1 MREIGNKNINNLNFK
16 GIQKASNDGQPIP
29 EAQTTPAESK
39 EIKDLTNMPA
49 ASLGKSQVSTDSVES
64 DMNILLKNP
73 VQVAQMNMI
82 FDKYQENHSY
92 EEATQLLDA
101 YRSEFKVA
109 K

>member
-1 MREIGNKNINNLNFK
+1 MREIGNKNINSLNFT
-16 GIQKASNDGQPIP
+16 GIQKPAADTP
-29 EAQTTPAESK
+29 ATTPETPVTQESK

-49 ASLGKSQVSTDSVES
+49 ASLGKSQVSTDSIED

-73 VQVAQMNMI
+73 IQAAQLNMV
-82 FDKYQENHSY
+82 FDKYQETHSY

-101 YRSEFKVA
+101 YRNEFKIS

>member
-1 MREIGNKNINNLNFK
+1 MREIGNNNINSLNFK
-16 GIQKASNDGQPIP
+16 GIQKPANDTPTVP
-29 EAQTTPAESK
+29 ETPAVPVESK

-49 ASLGKSQVSTDSVES
+49 ASLGKSQVSTDSIED

-73 VQVAQMNMI
+73 IQVTQLNMI

-101 YRSEFKVA
+101 YRNEFKVT

>member
-1 MREIGNKNINNLNFK
+1 MREIGNKNINSLNFT
-16 GIQKASNDGQPIP
+16 GIQKPANETTTAP
-29 EAQTTPAESK
+29 EAAPTPVDSK

-49 ASLGKSQVSTDSVES
+49 ASLGKSQVSTDSIED

-73 VQVAQMNMI
+73 IQVAQLNMI
-82 FDKYQENHSY
+82 FDKYQDDHSY

-101 YRSEFKVA
+101 YRNEFKVT

>member
-1 MREIGNKNINNLNFK
+1 MREIGNKNINSLNFT
-16 GIQKASNDGQPIP
+16 GIQKSTNDTSATP
-29 EAQTTPAESK
+29 ETPAAPVESK

-49 ASLGKSQVSTDSVES
+49 ATLGKSQVSTDSIED

-73 VQVAQMNMI
+73 TQVAQLNMI

-101 YRSEFKVA
+101 YRNEFKIS